1 MNALDTIEGET
12 VEIREPVDP
21 NIETDAEAISRLA
34 ELSPFEYDRVREAE
48 ADKIGV
54 RIGTLD
60 KQVAGLR
67 ITSTDESDPGRA
79 VLFDEPEAWPDLV
92 DGAALLSEIFKVLT
106 SHVILSPDEAV
117 SAALWVLHTHAYDTA
132 SISPILAVTSPTPE
146 CGKTTLLTLLGAL
159 VRKPLTASNIT
170 SAALFRS
177 VEKWA
182 PTLLVDEADTF
193 LRDND
198 ELRGIINSG
207 HNRASAFIIRTSG
220 EDHEPR
226 RFMTWAPKAIALI
239 GKLPATLAS
248 RAIHIELKRLTHG
261 ESVAPVRADR
271 LTHLQPLA
279 RKAIRWSKDHSDALQ
294 HADPVLP
301 AALRGRDADNWHHLL
316 AIADAAG
323 GEWSGLA
330 RRAAEAM
337 ANNDD
342 AQTAGI
348 TILADIRALFAER
361 SADRLSSTELAE
373 ALGVMEDRQWSEWQ
387 NGKPITTRQIARL
400 LAPFEIT
407 PTKFRQEGRTPG
419 TRGYERDAFED
430 AFARYL
436 ADSPAPSAT
445 APQLKDTAP
454 LSGSRSATGSL
465 GVADKH
471 PLNAPVSAACGAVA
485 DTEPQ
490 VWRGK
495 L

>member
-1 MNALDTIEGET
+1 MNAQYTIEGET

-21 NIETDAEAISRLA
+21 NIETEDETISRLA
-34 ELSPFEYDRVREAE
+34 GLSPFEYERVREDE
-48 ADKIGV
+48 AGNIGV
-54 RIGTLD
+54 RVTILD
-60 KQVAGLR
+60 KQVAQR
-67 ITSTDESDPGRA
+67 RTDTTDHNEIGRS
-79 VLFDEPEAWPDLV
+79 VIFDLPEPWPDAV
-92 DGAALLSEIFKVLT
+92 DGAALLSEIVKVLT

-117 SAALWVLHTHAYDTA
+117 SAALWMLHTHAYDTA
-132 SISPILAVTSPTPE
+132 SISPILAITSPTPE

-248 RAIHIELKRLTHG
+248 RAIHIELKRFAPG
-261 ESVAPVRADR
+261 ESVVPVRADR
-271 LTHLQPLA
+271 MAHLQPLA
-279 RKAIRWSKDHSDALQ
+279 RKAIRWSEDHSDALQ

-301 AALRGRDADNWHHLL
+301 GALRGRDADNWRHLL

-323 GEWSGLA
+323 GEWCERA
-330 RRAAEAM
+330 RVAAVSM
-337 ANNDD
+337 TNNDD
-342 AQTAGI
+342 GQTAGI
-348 TILADIRALFAER
+348 TMLADIRALFAER
-361 SADRLSSTELAE
+361 SADRLSSTELA
-373 ALGVMEDRQWSEWQ
+373 AGLGLMEDRHWSEWQ